1 MNPRRVSDGGRRLHR
16 RGSALLE
23 VIVALT
29 VFAIA
34 GVSLLELTVEAGHAV
49 ARSRGAVHELLSA
62 NAFLESVALWP
73 RSDLDRHL
81 GTHREGM
88 FDLTVNRPTL
98 TLYVVVLENR
108 ANQSTDSRVVLETT
122 LYRELP

>member
-1 MNPRRVSDGGRRLHR
+1 MNPRPVSGGGRRVPRH
-16 RGSALLE
+16 GSALLE
-23 VIVALT
+23 VIAALT

-34 GVSLLELTVEAGHAV
+34 GVSLLELTVQAGRAV
-49 ARSRGAVHELLSA
+49 AGSRRAIHEIVSA

-88 FDLTVNRPTL
+88 FDLTVNRPTP

-108 ANQSTDSRVVLETT
+108 ANQSTDRRVVLETT